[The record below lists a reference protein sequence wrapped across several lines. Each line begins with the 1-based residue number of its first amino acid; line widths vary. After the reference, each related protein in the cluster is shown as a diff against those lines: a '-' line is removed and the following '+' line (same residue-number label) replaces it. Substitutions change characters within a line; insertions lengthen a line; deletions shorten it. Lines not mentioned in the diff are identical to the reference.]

1 MKNGSPFYN
10 FVKQLDPKEEGKI
23 NKLRSMKDLFHNP
36 FNHIKSESLLNN
48 YSSPKKLNLLD
59 NEYSVLLNQKK
70 KELQKIPNI
79 IYESNYIFNYNHK
92 LNEIKKLSK
101 IDNLKN
107 QDSSESSFN
116 YNYKVGLNAP
126 LSYNDISYNNS
137 RIESDYKKKIN
148 IKKNN
153 IENNSY
159 NLLNEIKRNKNNE
172 SKENKKYDYKVF
184 LNIDYGKK
192 LDNNKINKN
201 IPNKSNSINNKRI
214 INKKLKNNYSEI
226 HSNRTN
232 NEIIKNNI
240 YNNNSGK
247 KRIKK
252 NKRNN
257 IKIKIINKN
266 SPNKK
271 ENYSV
276 FEQILMDLNYVKT
289 AMNKNN
295 KHIIYNIS
303 NSKNIFKINN
313 NENNQKHTNTIFKS
327 QNRNN
332 NILKVNDSKSSSN
345 SISIDLNDINS
356 SRMSNNNIQINT
368 TFNLAQNCIDKKNKL
383 LKNNNNKL
391 SQKENKNVDK
401 DNNKILV
408 SDNNEDYSKSNANK
422 SFSLSKVYQNNS
434 ENSEKE
440 IFNIKNNINSKTPQ
454 NINNKNY
461 LEQIFESRK
470 ILIKDK
476 ISNYEIPGIKLYK
489 REQKYKENKKI
500 KMENL
505 RRKIKEKEYSEIQ
518 NIPIIND
525 KSKKITKNNLPI
537 YERLKFIER
546 KRQSDIKKIK
556 DLIIKENE
564 INETTINNKCNK
576 IFNKNNFDKWLLSN
590 KKWNKQKND
599 KIEKIKDIL
608 NKQKLSDEN
617 FNFIPTINKNSER
630 LFKNNEKLSKS
641 PVIDRLFKINNRDL
655 FIQKEEAK
663 KNLSFIPEINKD
675 YQIKDQYYNFMEE
688 DQAEIFN
695 ELKEE
700 VEKSEKRLNY
710 LKI

>member
-101 IDNLKN
+101 IDNIKN

-148 IKKNN
+148 LKKNN
-153 IENNSY
+153 IVNNSY

-172 SKENKKYDYKVF
+172 SKDNKKYDYKVF

-240 YNNNSGK
+240 YNNNSRK

-289 AMNKNN
+289 AVNKNN

-303 NSKNIFKINN
+303 NSKNIFKIN
-313 NENNQKHTNTIFKS
+313 NNQKHTNTIFKS

-332 NILKVNDSKSSSN
+332 NILKVNDSKKSSN
-345 SISIDLNDINS
+345 SFSIDLNDINS

-408 SDNNEDYSKSNANK
+408 IDNNEYSKSNSNK

-434 ENSEKE
+434 ANSEKE
-440 IFNIKNNINSKTPQ
+440 LFNIKKNINSKTPQ

-470 ILIKDK
+470 ILTKDK

-518 NIPIIND
+518 NTPIIND

-546 KRQSDIKKIK
+546 KKQSDIKKIK

-564 INETTINNKCNK
+564 INETTINNKCDK

-641 PVIDRLFKINNRDL
+641 PVVDRLFKINNRDL

>member
-1 MKNGSPFYN
+1 MKNGTPFYN
-10 FVKQLDPKEEGKI
+10 FVKQLDPKEEEKI
-23 NKLRSMKDLFHNP
+23 NKLKSMKDLFHNP
-36 FNHIKSESLLNN
+36 FTHIKSESLLNN

-59 NEYSVLLNQKK
+59 NEYPVLLNQKK

-101 IDNLKN
+101 IDNIKN

-137 RIESDYKKKIN
+137 RIENDHKKKIN

-172 SKENKKYDYKVF
+172 SKDNKKYDYKVF

-192 LDNNKINKN
+192 LNNNKINKN

-240 YNNNSGK
+240 YNNNSRK

-266 SPNKK
+266 NSNKK

-303 NSKNIFKINN
+303 NSKNIFKIKN
-313 NENNQKHTNTIFKS
+313 NENNRKHSNTIFKS
-327 QNRNN
+327 QNRNY

-408 SDNNEDYSKSNANK
+408 SDNNEYSKSNSNK

-470 ILIKDK
+470 ILTKDK

-489 REQKYKENKKI
+489 RAQKYKENKKI

-518 NIPIIND
+518 NTPIIND

-546 KRQSDIKKIK
+546 KRQLDIKKIK

>member
-1 MKNGSPFYN
+1 MKNGTLFYN

-23 NKLRSMKDLFHNP
+23 NKLKSMKDLFHNP
-36 FNHIKSESLLNN
+36 FTHIKSESLLNN

-59 NEYSVLLNQKK
+59 NEYPVLLNQKK

-101 IDNLKN
+101 IDNIKN

-247 KRIKK
+247 KRTKK

-303 NSKNIFKINN
+303 NSKNIFKIN
-313 NENNQKHTNTIFKS
+313 NNQKHTNTIFKS

-383 LKNNNNKL
+383 LKNYNNKL

-408 SDNNEDYSKSNANK
+408 IDNNEYSKSNSNK
-422 SFSLSKVYQNNS
+422 SFSLSKVNQNNS

-440 IFNIKNNINSKTPQ
+440 LFNIKKNINSKTPQ

-470 ILIKDK
+470 ILTKNK

-518 NIPIIND
+518 NTPIIND

-546 KRQSDIKKIK
+546 KKQSDIKKIK

-700 VEKSEKRLNY
+700 VEKSEKKLNF

>member
-1 MKNGSPFYN
+1 
-10 FVKQLDPKEEGKI
+10 
-23 NKLRSMKDLFHNP
+23 
-36 FNHIKSESLLNN
+36 
-48 YSSPKKLNLLD
+48 
-59 NEYSVLLNQKK
+59 
-70 KELQKIPNI
+70 
-79 IYESNYIFNYNHK
+79 
-92 LNEIKKLSK
+92 
-101 IDNLKN
+101 
-107 QDSSESSFN
+107 
-116 YNYKVGLNAP
+116 
-126 LSYNDISYNNS
+126 
-137 RIESDYKKKIN
+137 
-148 IKKNN
+148 
-153 IENNSY
+153 
-159 NLLNEIKRNKNNE
+159 
-172 SKENKKYDYKVF
+172 
-184 LNIDYGKK
+184 
-192 LDNNKINKN
+192 
-201 IPNKSNSINNKRI
+201 
-214 INKKLKNNYSEI
+214 
-226 HSNRTN
+226 
-232 NEIIKNNI
+232 
-240 YNNNSGK
+240 
-247 KRIKK
+247 
-252 NKRNN
+252 
-257 IKIKIINKN
+257 
-266 SPNKK
+266 
-271 ENYSV
+271 
-276 FEQILMDLNYVKT
+276 MDLNYVKT
-289 AMNKNN
+289 AVNKNN

-313 NENNQKHTNTIFKS
+313 NHKHTNTIFKS

-345 SISIDLNDINS
+345 SFSIDLNDINS

-408 SDNNEDYSKSNANK
+408 SDNNEDNSKSNSNK

-440 IFNIKNNINSKTPQ
+440 LFNIKKNINSKTPQ

-470 ILIKDK
+470 ILTKDK

-489 REQKYKENKKI
+489 RAQKYKENKKI

-546 KRQSDIKKIK
+546 KRQLDIKKIK

-641 PVIDRLFKINNRDL
+641 PVVDRLFKINNRDL

-710 LKI
+710 FKI